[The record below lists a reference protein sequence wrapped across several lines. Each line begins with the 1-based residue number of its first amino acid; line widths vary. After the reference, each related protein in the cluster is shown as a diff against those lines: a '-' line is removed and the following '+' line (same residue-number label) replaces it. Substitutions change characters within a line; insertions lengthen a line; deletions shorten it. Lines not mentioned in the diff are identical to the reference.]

1 MFNPRHLQ
9 KQIEEAQKVQVELQE
24 ALAALRIE
32 GSAGGGMVKVTA
44 DGNGEV
50 KAVKIEPGVVDP
62 NDLGL
67 LEDLVTAAVSDAQRK
82 AREAQNDVVQRRMGH
97 LLGGLGLSR

>member
-1 MFNPRHLQ
+1 MFNPRQLQ
-9 KQIEEAQKVQVELQE
+9 KQIEEAQKVQAELQE
-24 ALAALRIE
+24 ALAALRVE

-50 KAVKIEPGVVDP
+50 KAVRIEPGVVDP

-82 AREAQNDVVQRRMGH
+82 SREAQNEVVQRRMGN